1 MIRLPPNLIPP
12 VRLLGAALLPTLV
25 LTGIRGLSGANF
37 EWAIFLQIWLFV
49 FVVLYLAPICQPKA
63 AGRELIQFHPASIGL
78 ILIAPGL
85 GILYWLTENTLIAWL
100 LLACM
105 YALVLGWVTTLG
117 SNIPLWRRLLL
128 EGAFTLATALL
139 PTLIVQIET
148 RFSSEEYFVAL
159 ETAILMIIWL
169 ALRGMFALSK
179 RRNSTTLAVSG
190 WQIQR
195 RWIIL
200 GLILGSLGFNILAM
214 RSYQSSFFPPTVP
227 GFSGITAESPF
238 ICGETQVS
246 QDTYQGRDIYIQLLD
261 QVEHNPT
268 KHAPELGFLALG
280 TGDQEWAVLFR
291 DSILGE
297 AQSGLFTEPTGS
309 VKYGQYLAS
318 QRVYFYPRVRDN
330 FPGLF
335 TPSQEQIIQDWFAA
349 INRRTFTVEWVD
361 WLYALAFR
369 YWPHGPY
376 ENQENGAGLLS
387 LLESSDLAAPELS
400 SKNQQYLA
408 NNNRGWLTNFS
419 VTDDAA
425 VYQPEWIENAWFQ
438 SLYTE
443 EINTSNQQLSFDW
456 LMLLALP
463 DGSPLRYNHPGY
475 VEYANSAYWGAN
487 LLNDPTLM
495 WLAGRALEI
504 LEKSQANLTGQAGVE
519 QQLSITGTSP
529 KVGSC
534 LVYGNSGLPTQK
546 GPLAPDKLVFRS
558 GWEPDDIY
566 LLLNLRFTGWHRY
579 KATNAVVQIYQ
590 NEPLVVENYAGNSF
604 DWLPIGRSLFR
615 DKRIP
620 RENLNGLVIGKIG
633 LAKVLYQLTGFG
645 GPWAQD
651 PPYYAEVTRFD
662 TNPGFDISTTLIEN
676 WHGWQHQRTIYFY
689 PEGIVA
695 VFDNAQGPKDH
706 PAAFIWHL
714 VGDAIPEGN
723 RIPLGVTPETG
734 TSPEVVLI
742 PINGDQSKIQIET
755 LDGDIPILRVQ
766 YSAPSGETLQTVTI
780 FLFGKWLG
788 AEIKFKDGIAHI
800 SQDDNHVKISLD
812 EVWNK

>member
-1 MIRLPPNLIPP
+1 M
-12 VRLLGAALLPTLV
+12 AALLPTLV
-25 LTGIRGLSGANF
+25 LTGIRELSGADF
-37 EWAIFLQIWLFV
+37 EWAVFLQIWLFV
-49 FVVLYLAPICQPKA
+49 TGVLYLAPICQPKA
-63 AGRELIQFHPASIGL
+63 AGRELIQFQPASIGI
-78 ILIAPGL
+78 ILITPGL
-85 GILYWLTENTLIAWL
+85 GILYWLTGNTLIAWL
-100 LLACM
+100 LLAGM
-105 YALVLGWVTTLG
+105 YALVLGWLAALG
-117 SNIPLWRRLLL
+117 SKIPFWRRLLL
-128 EGAFTLATALL
+128 EGAFTLATGLL

-159 ETAILMIIWL
+159 ESITLMIFWL
-169 ALRGMFALSK
+169 ALRGMFALST
-179 RRNSTTLAVSG
+179 RRNPTTLAVSE

-200 GLILGSLGFNILAM
+200 GLAFGLLAFGGLAM
-214 RSYQSSFFPPTVP
+214 RIYQSSFFPLEAPE
-227 GFSGITAESPF
+227 FSGITDESPF
-238 ICGETQVS
+238 ICGEIQVS
-246 QDTYQGRDIYIQLLD
+246 QDTYQGTDVYHRLLD

-268 KHAPELGFLALG
+268 KHAPEFGFLALG
-280 TGDQEWAVLFR
+280 TGEQEWAVLFR
-291 DSILGE
+291 DSLLGE

-309 VKYGQYLAS
+309 IKYGQYLAS
-318 QRVYFYPRVRDN
+318 QRAYFYPRVRDA

-335 TPSQEQIIQDWFAA
+335 TSTQEQVIQDWFSA

-376 ENQENGAGLLS
+376 ENQDNGAGLLS

-425 VYQPEWIENAWFQ
+425 VYQPEWMENAWFQ
-438 SLYTE
+438 SLYTD

-456 LMLLALP
+456 LKLLALP

-487 LLNDPTLM
+487 LLNDPTLL
-495 WLAGRALEI
+495 WLAGRALDN
-504 LEKSQANLTGQAGVE
+504 LEKSQTTLNGQAGSE
-519 QQLSITGTSP
+519 QPLSITGTSP
-529 KVGSC
+529 PVGSC
-534 LVYGNSGLPTQK
+534 LMYGNSGLPTQE

-558 GWEPDDIY
+558 GWEPDDMY

-579 KATNAVVQIYQ
+579 KATNAVVQLYQ
-590 NEPLVVENYAGNSF
+590 NEPLVVENYAGETF
-604 DWLPIGRSLFR
+604 DWLPAGRSLFR

-620 RENLNGLVIGKIG
+620 RENLNGLVIGKTG

-645 GPWAQD
+645 SPWSQD
-651 PPYYAEVTRFD
+651 PPYYAEVTRFETSPEVD
-662 TNPGFDISTTLIEN
+662 VSVTLIDD

-695 VFDNAQGPKDH
+695 VFDNAQGPKGH
-706 PAAFIWHL
+706 PAALTWHL
-714 VGDAIPEGN
+714 VGNAIPEGN
-723 RIPLGVTPETG
+723 RIPLGLNPETG
-734 TSPEVVLI
+734 QSPEVVLI
-742 PINGDQSKIQIET
+742 PINGNQSKIQIET

-766 YSAPSGETLQTVTI
+766 YSAPDGETLRTATI
-780 FLFGKWLG
+780 FLFDKWLG
-788 AEIKFKDGIAHI
+788 AEIKFKDGIAYI
-800 SQDDNHVKISLD
+800 IQNNHQVKIPLD

>member
-1 MIRLPPNLIPP
+1 MMRLPPNLIPTG
-12 VRLLGAALLPTLV
+12 RLLGAALLPTLV
-25 LTGIRGLSGANF
+25 LTGIRELSGADF
-37 EWAIFLQIWLFV
+37 EWAAFLQIWLFISG
-49 FVVLYLAPICQPKA
+49 VLYLASICQPKS
-63 AGRELIQFHPASIGL
+63 AGRALIQFQPASIGL
-78 ILIAPGL
+78 ILLTPGL
-85 GILYWLTENTLIAWL
+85 GIFYWLTENTLMAWL
-100 LLACM
+100 LLAGM
-105 YALVLGWVTTLG
+105 YALALGWVAALG
-117 SNIPLWRRLLL
+117 SKIPLWRRLLL
-128 EGAFTLATALL
+128 EVAFTLATGLL

-159 ETAILMIIWL
+159 ESASLMIFWL
-169 ALRGMFALSK
+169 ALRGMFALST
-179 RRNSTTLAVSG
+179 RRNPTTLAISG
-190 WQIQR
+190 QEIQR

-200 GLILGSLGFNILAM
+200 GLTLGSLGFCLLTI
-214 RSYQSSFFPPTVP
+214 RSYQSSFFPPTAP

-246 QDTYQGRDIYIQLLD
+246 QDTYQGRDIYRRLLD

-268 KHAPELGFLALG
+268 KHAPEFGFLALG
-280 TGDQEWAVLFR
+280 TGKQEWAELFR
-291 DSILGE
+291 DSLLGE
-297 AQSGLFTEPTGS
+297 AQSGLFTEPVNS

-318 QRVYFYPRVRDN
+318 QRAYFYPLVRDT

-335 TPSQEQIIQDWFAA
+335 TLSQEQIIQDWFAA

-408 NNNRGWLTNFS
+408 DNNRGWLTNFS

-425 VYQPEWIENAWFQ
+425 VYQPEWMENAWFQ
-438 SLYTE
+438 SIYTD

-456 LMLLALP
+456 LKLLALP

-495 WLAGRALEI
+495 WLAGRALDN
-504 LEKSQANLTGQAGVE
+504 LEQSQATLNGQVGAE

-529 KVGSC
+529 TIGSC
-534 LVYGNSGLPTQK
+534 LVYGNSGLPTQE

-558 GWEPDDIY
+558 GWDPDDIY
-566 LLLNLRFTGWHRY
+566 LLLNLRFTGWHRS
-579 KATNAVVQIYQ
+579 KATNSVVQLYQ
-590 NEPLVVENYAGNSF
+590 NKPLVVENYAGETF
-604 DWLPIGRSLFR
+604 DWLPVGRSLFR

-633 LAKVLYQLTGFG
+633 MAKVLYQLTGFG
-645 GPWAQD
+645 SPWAQD
-651 PPYYAEVTRFD
+651 PPYYAEVTRFETSPEVD
-662 TNPGFDISTTLIEN
+662 VSATLIDD
-676 WHGWQHQRTIYFY
+676 WHGWQHQRPIYFY

-695 VFDNAQGPKDH
+695 VFDNAQGTQDH
-706 PAAFIWHL
+706 PAALIWHL
-714 VGDAIPEGN
+714 VGDATPEDN
-723 RIPLGVTPETG
+723 RIPLGVNPETG
-734 TSPEVVLI
+734 QSPEVVLL

-766 YSAPSGETLQTVTI
+766 YSAPDGETLQTASF
-780 FLFGKWLG
+780 FLFEKWIG
-788 AEIKFKDGIAHI
+788 AEIKLKDGIAHI
-800 SQDDNHVKISLD
+800 IRDGNQVQIPLDKI
-812 EVWNK
+812 WNE